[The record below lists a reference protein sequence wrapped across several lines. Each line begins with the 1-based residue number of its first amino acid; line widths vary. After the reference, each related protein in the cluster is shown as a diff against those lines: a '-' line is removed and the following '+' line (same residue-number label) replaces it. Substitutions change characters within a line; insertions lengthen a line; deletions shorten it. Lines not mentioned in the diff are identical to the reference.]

1 MSKSSLWQCISFD
14 PECKI
19 YKYMP
24 WVLFYFKVRML
35 TGLDVKYVNKN
46 LIYVK
51 QRKMKKSILH
61 IFPESLLKWFVLA
74 ILISLKQG
82 SYI

>member
-1 MSKSSLWQCISFD
+1 
-14 PECKI
+14 
-19 YKYMP
+19 
-24 WVLFYFKVRML
+24 ML

-51 QRKMKKSILH
+51 QRKMKKSILP

-82 SYI
+82 SSI

>member
-1 MSKSSLWQCISFD
+1 MQNIQIHALNT
-14 PECKI
+14 
-19 YKYMP
+19 
-24 WVLFYFKVRML
+24 FYFKVRML

-61 IFPESLLKWFVLA
+61 IFPASLLK
-74 ILISLKQG
+74 
-82 SYI
+82 

>member
-1 MSKSSLWQCISFD
+1 
-14 PECKI
+14 
-19 YKYMP
+19 
-24 WVLFYFKVRML
+24 ML

-51 QRKMKKSILH
+51 QRKLKKSILH

-82 SYI
+82 SSI